1 MPPYRRL
8 FIGVSMRQDIT
19 TLERAF
25 ELAKSGQCATIDQIR
40 LKLKVENFDQ
50 HLIQGP
56 SLLAQ
61 LRAIM
66 GATPTKG

>member
-1 MPPYRRL
+1 MRR
-8 FIGVSMRQDIT
+8 DIT

-25 ELAKSGQCATIDQIR
+25 ELAKSGQCATVNQIR

-66 GATPTKG
+66 GAAQIRAR